1 MDGTAITQLK
11 TQLQKLKEE
20 KEELQNDVQEERTVV
35 AQMQQELAQLKQQQ
49 QMQGGQLRDKELALQ
64 DYNRMI
70 KESETILKKLIETS
84 SNFLKTL
91 EGETSKLKNQKK

>member
-11 TQLQKLKEE
+11 SQLQKLKEE
-20 KEELQNDVQEERTVV
+20 KEELQNDVQEERVVV
-35 AQMQQELAQLKQQQ
+35 AQMQQELASLKQQQ
-49 QMQGGQLRDKELALQ
+49 QIQGGQLRDKELAIQ

-91 EGETSKLKNQKK
+91 EGETNKLKNQKK